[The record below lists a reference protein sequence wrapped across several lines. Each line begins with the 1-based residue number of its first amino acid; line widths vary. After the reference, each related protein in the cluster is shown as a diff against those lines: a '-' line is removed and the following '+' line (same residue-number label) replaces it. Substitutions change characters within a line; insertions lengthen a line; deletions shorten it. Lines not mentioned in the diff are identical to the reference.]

1 MDISNYTTEDFVL
14 DPLFREWVLYPNSA
28 ANLYWQKLLDKNP
41 SKYKEAEE
49 AHEVIVH
56 LATKEHRA
64 LTDAESQELWMEID
78 LDLSENIRPYQEEK
92 IIPLNS
98 ASILKRGASSRRH
111 QYSFL
116 SHYGFR
122 VACILAVAIGL
133 SCMAVN
139 FTTKETLVEVPQ
151 LVYEE
156 HSTHPGVKAHLT
168 LSDGSQV
175 ILNSGSKLKY
185 IRNFEEGKREVILEG
200 EAFFNVVKDSLRPFT
215 VVTREIRTT
224 ALGTSFNIKSYDQGA
239 LDISLLTGKV
249 AVDSGLEKI
258 PYLTLAPGEA
268 INIDVSN
275 NQFVK
280 GQFDEDLVA
289 GWTKKLLVLQKTPL
303 REAVRTLENWYG
315 VTIEIHNQPRR
326 EVLFSGKFDNET
338 LEIVLEGLSYA
349 AKFHYEIYKD
359 EVKIKF

>member
-1 MDISNYTTEDFVL
+1 
-14 DPLFREWVLYPNSA
+14 
-28 ANLYWQKLLDKNP
+28 
-41 SKYKEAEE
+41 
-49 AHEVIVH
+49 
-56 LATKEHRA
+56 
-64 LTDAESQELWMEID
+64 
-78 LDLSENIRPYQEEK
+78 
-92 IIPLNS
+92 
-98 ASILKRGASSRRH
+98 
-111 QYSFL
+111 
-116 SHYGFR
+116 
-122 VACILAVAIGL
+122 
-133 SCMAVN
+133 
-139 FTTKETLVEVPQ
+139 VPQ